1 METKRWSL
9 LRAAPAAA
17 LLALCGG
24 LLLALGPCA
33 SRLDE
38 LLGAKLALHAEVLD
52 RGVLVLV
59 VLLKADQVQGQN

>member
-1 METKRWSL
+1 M
-9 LRAAPAAA
+9 AN
-17 LLALCGG
+17 
-24 LLLALGPCA
+24 LLLALGPRA